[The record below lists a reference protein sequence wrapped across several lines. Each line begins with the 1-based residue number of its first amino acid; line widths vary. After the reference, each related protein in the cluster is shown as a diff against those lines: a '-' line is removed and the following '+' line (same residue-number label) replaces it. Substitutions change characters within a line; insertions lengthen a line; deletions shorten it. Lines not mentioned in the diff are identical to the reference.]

1 VYPRVIVD
9 DVSKKFWRGER
20 HDTLRK
26 LGPALADRVFRR
38 GSVTPS
44 EFWAL
49 RHVSFQV
56 NAGEALGI
64 IGPNGSGKST
74 TLKILTRIIKPTSG
88 TATLLGRAGILL
100 EVAAG
105 FHPELTGRE
114 NIFLQ
119 GAMMG
124 MTRAEIAAAFDAI
137 VDFSGLADSLETT
150 VKRMSSGMS
159 ARLGFSIAAHFDP
172 DVMLLDEVLA
182 VGDAAFQARCL
193 DRLTQLKADGVALVF
208 VSHNLGTVE
217 RLCDRALLLSGGHA
231 IAEGDPK
238 TVKEKYLRQ
247 LTTNN

>member
-9 DVSKKFWRGER
+9 DVSKKFRRGER

-26 LGPALADRVFRR
+26 LGPALADRVLRR
-38 GSVTPS
+38 DGVTRS

-88 TATLLGRAGILL
+88 SAMLLGRAGVLL

-105 FHPELTGRE
+105 FHPDLTGRE
-114 NIFLQ
+114 NIYLQ
-119 GAMMG
+119 GAVMG

-137 VDFSGLADSLETT
+137 VDFSGLADSLETP
-150 VKRMSSGMS
+150 VKRMSSGMK

-172 DVMLLDEVLA
+172 DVLLLDEVLA
-182 VGDAAFQARCL
+182 VGDAAFQAQCL

-208 VSHNLGTVE
+208 VSHSLGTVE
-217 RLCDRALLLSGGHA
+217 RLCDRALLLVGGHA
-231 IAEGDPK
+231 IAEGEPRA
-238 TVKEKYLRQ
+238 VREQYLKSV
-247 LTTNN
+247 